1 MLVHPVRFHTT
12 GTLANALA
20 YHWQTTGEA
29 ASFHPVHRLDKLTSG
44 LLLVAKSS
52 WSHQQLSLQIKE
64 EQMRRIYLA
73 ITDGAPPMNNGI
85 ISVPI
90 KRGEV
95 GIKRIVEAGGQ
106 EALTHYRVIQKTE
119 HAALLLLRLITGRTH
134 QIRVHLS
141 HLGSALWG
149 DPLYG
154 RVDEKLSR
162 PALHAAAIRFKHPRT
177 NQRLRFRS
185 SLPQD
190 LHDLGRF
197 LGLFRT

>member
-1 MLVHPVRFHTT
+1 
-12 GTLANALA
+12 
-20 YHWQTTGEA
+20 
-29 ASFHPVHRLDKLTSG
+29 
-44 LLLVAKSS
+44 AKSS

-119 HAALLLLRLITGRTH
+119 HAALLLLR
-134 QIRVHLS
+134 
-141 HLGSALWG
+141 
-149 DPLYG
+149 
-154 RVDEKLSR
+154 
-162 PALHAAAIRFKHPRT
+162 
-177 NQRLRFRS
+177 
-185 SLPQD
+185 
-190 LHDLGRF
+190 
-197 LGLFRT
+197 